1 MKYLDYKGKSIR
13 YQVKGQGRKALV
25 LLHGY
30 LESLEVWSD
39 FSDLLEAYYKVISI
53 DIPGHG
59 KSEIVQSQHD
69 MNLLADVVHR
79 VIQSEGIDQ
88 FTLIGHSL
96 GGYVT
101 LAYLEHFPDNL
112 EGVVLFHSHP
122 FADSEQV
129 KTNRQREIEFVN
141 QGKKK
146 VIINTNIPKAFAN
159 ENLER
164 FKDSVELVRQIA
176 LETPDEGIVANL
188 KGMMNRPDRSHLVK
202 NTSKPILLIAGLAD
216 NYINYEQ
223 VIPEV
228 ILPVNGQLVTLE
240 RSGHMGFIEEK
251 EKALFALRTFLDYEN
266 RETLF

>member
-13 YQVKGQGRKALV
+13 YQVKGQARKVLV

-39 FSDLLEAYYKVISI
+39 FSNLLEAHYKVISI

-59 KSEIVQSQHD
+59 KSEMVQPQHD
-69 MNLLADVVHR
+69 MDLLADVVHQ

-88 FTLIGHSL
+88 FTLVGHSL

-101 LAYLEHFPDNL
+101 LAYLEHFPNNL

-122 FADSEQV
+122 FADSEPV
-129 KTNRQREIEFVN
+129 KTNRKREIGLVN
-141 QGKKK
+141 NGKKS

-164 FKDSVELVRQIA
+164 FKDSVEHIRQIA

-188 KGMMNRPDRSHLVK
+188 KGMMSRPDRTQLVK
-202 NTSKPILLIAGLAD
+202 NTLKPFLLIAGVGD

-223 VIPEV
+223 VIPEIV
-228 ILPVNGQLVTLE
+228 LPVNGQLMTLE
-240 RSGHMGFIEEK
+240 RSGHMGFIEETDQ
-251 EKALFALRTFLDYEN
+251 ALFALRTFLDYEN
-266 RETLF
+266 RDTLF